1 MSQYGLKI
9 INVQASSI
17 YSVNNGTRV
26 ELDTKPA
33 MLTNSLF
40 LDFLKENGLSTTKS
54 GEATRDV
61 VCIEFGYG
69 TRSYDEEITYV
80 QRKLKETEKDTNLS
94 DTKRE
99 QYKNFYN
106 NIQERAKKNKDKFD
120 KKSKE
125 ELRVLFYLNGVD
137 IPWFG
142 YNPELGKY
150 VVDEIIHYKMLYRSP
165 GKAKKGSCMF
175 IRDSLY
181 DKAHN
186 FLWMGLELPKD
197 NAPIVEMGAYS
208 SLSTSTIIGK
218 VHINPRNI
226 VILKDF
232 DSYFKTNVISIET
245 NEKNE
250 CIAVH
255 KNDYPVCNT
264 MFDGQALI
272 EHSLLPA

>member
-1 MSQYGLKI
+1 MSRYGLKI

-40 LDFLKENGLSTTKS
+40 LDFLKENELSTTKS